1 MQKLLNSL
9 YVNDEKAY
17 LTLDGETIRI
27 ETGEG
32 EVKQFPLHIFGN
44 IFSFSYAGASPAL
57 MGKCTELGINL
68 AFFKPDGRFLCR
80 IDGNK
85 HGNILLR
92 KEQYRISDS
101 KSRSCMIARNFIL
114 GKVFNTRW
122 LINRTMRDHALR
134 IDEGK
139 LSEVVRTLADNMDT
153 IREAVDLD
161 TLRGIEG
168 LCASTYF
175 GIFDELIINQKDVFE
190 FEGRSKRPPLD
201 KVNAMLSFGYMLLV
215 NECASALEGVGLD
228 SYAGFLHRDRPGR
241 VSLALDLM
249 EEMRPVLVDRFVLTL
264 INLKQIQERDFV
276 ETDSGAVLLTEEGRK
291 KFIKAWQER
300 KKEEIKH
307 PFLQEKINWG
317 LVPNIQAQLLARYLR
332 GDMDDYPPFFW
343 K

>member
-1 MQKLLNSL
+1 MSLL
-9 YVNDEKAY
+9 
-17 LTLDGETIRI
+17 
-27 ETGEG
+27 
-32 EVKQFPLHIFGN
+32 
-44 IFSFSYAGASPAL
+44 
-57 MGKCTELGINL
+57 
-68 AFFKPDGRFLCR
+68 
-80 IDGNK
+80 
-85 HGNILLR
+85 
-92 KEQYRISDS
+92 
-101 KSRSCMIARNFIL
+101 SRERGLKL

-249 EEMRPVLVDRFVLTL
+249 EEMRSVLVDRFVLTL